1 MQGRVNTPTA
11 FEVSPALPRQQVNL
25 EVDQARQREFRRWLL
40 VGLVIIVAALF
51 DGTQRYVPSSLGY
64 QLEQVQ
70 QQHAQEDAIARALRL
85 DIAMLRALPRIQGLA
100 TNLLHMTAPGRGNT
114 IVIERVVPPEQPP
127 SSVVAAR

>member
-70 QQHAQEDAIARALRL
+70 QQHAKEDAIARALRL
-85 DIAMLRALPRIQGLA
+85 DIAMLRALPRIEGLA

-114 IVIERVVPPEQPP
+114 IVI
-127 SSVVAAR
+127 